1 MTATNLASTAYSARD
16 MEYHLVIG
24 RNRHPA
30 AFTARL
36 KRRAVVGRRV
46 PLYGPISHFYKK
58 SALRG

>member
-16 MEYHLVIG
+16 MEYQVIG

-36 KRRAVVGRRV
+36 KSRAVVGRRV
-46 PLYGPISHFYKK
+46 PIYGPISHFYKK